1 LDEIGNLP
9 VTMQT
14 KLLMVLE
21 QRKIV
26 RIGSEHAL
34 PIDIRVISATNQDV
48 HQMVESGRFRQDLLY
63 RLNTIELVIP
73 PLRERVEDIPA
84 LASHFLSEAIRKYGR
99 SPMEISKKGMKQLQQ
114 YSWPGNVRELQ
125 NTLQRAV
132 IMSEDKQLRFDQL
145 GTSSSST
152 TPRPTLNIEDNEK
165 LLISKALLS
174 NRGNVTQAA
183 SDLGIDRNALYR
195 RMKKY
200 GI

>member
-1 LDEIGNLP
+1 
-9 VTMQT
+9 
-14 KLLMVLE
+14 
-21 QRKIV
+21 
-26 RIGSEHAL
+26 
-34 PIDIRVISATNQDV
+34 
-48 HQMVESGRFRQDLLY
+48 LLY

-73 PLRERVEDIPA
+73 PLRERVEDIPP
-84 LASHFLSEAIRKYGR
+84 LAGHFLNEAIRKYGR
-99 SPMEISKKGMKQLQQ
+99 PPTGISKKGMKHLQQ

-132 IMSEDKQLRFDQL
+132 IMSEGNQLRFEQL
-145 GTSSSST
+145 GTH
-152 TPRPTLNIEDNEK
+152 PAGPAKQPTLNIEDNEK
-165 LLISKALLS
+165 QLISRALLT